1 MANLLEVKDLKQHFR
16 VSRHFTVKAVD
27 GISFDIEEG
36 ETYGL
41 VGESGSGKS
50 TTGRAIIRLYNPTAG
65 EVVFDGHTISGK
77 LSEKELAYVR
87 RNIQMVFQ
95 DPMSSLNPR
104 KTVLEIVAEGL
115 DNVEKLPEDER
126 RRRVVEVLEKV
137 GLDEAFLS
145 RYPHQFSGGQR
156 QRIGIARALITRPKL
171 IIADEAISALDVSI
185 QAQVVNLFK
194 RVQKEMGVTLLFIA
208 HDLSMVR
215 YISDKIGV
223 MHLGHLVEKGTT
235 EEIFLHPVHP
245 YTKALLSA
253 APTPNPL
260 IERNREAIAYD
271 RERAGIDYTAG
282 TYHLVD
288 GTHEI
293 LATDEEFARWTSG
306 DYEGVFHEA

>member
-1 MANLLEVKDLKQHFR
+1 
-16 VSRHFTVKAVD
+16 
-27 GISFDIEEG
+27 
-36 ETYGL
+36 
-41 VGESGSGKS
+41 
-50 TTGRAIIRLYNPTAG
+50 
-65 EVVFDGHTISGK
+65 
-77 LSEKELAYVR
+77 
-87 RNIQMVFQ
+87 
-95 DPMSSLNPR
+95 
-104 KTVLEIVAEGL
+104 
-115 DNVEKLPEDER
+115 
-126 RRRVVEVLEKV
+126 
-137 GLDEAFLS
+137 
-145 RYPHQFSGGQR
+145 
-156 QRIGIARALITRPKL
+156 
-171 IIADEAISALDVSI
+171 
-185 QAQVVNLFK
+185 
-194 RVQKEMGVTLLFIA
+194 MGVTLLFIA

-235 EEIFLHPVHP
+235 EEIFLRPVHP

-260 IERNREAIAYD
+260 VERNREAIAYD